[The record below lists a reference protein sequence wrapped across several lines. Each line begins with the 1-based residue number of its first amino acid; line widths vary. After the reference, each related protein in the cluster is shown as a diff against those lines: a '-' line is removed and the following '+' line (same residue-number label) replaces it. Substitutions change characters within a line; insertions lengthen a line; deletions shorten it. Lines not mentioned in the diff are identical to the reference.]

1 MVKRTGSGRKKSR
14 KTLMVPTNKKS
25 KLPIKEIVQTFKE
38 GDKVLLKVNPS
49 FHKGAYHMRFHG
61 LIGDVVGVQGGCYLV
76 SIHDGGKRK
85 SLIVNPVHL
94 RRA

>member
-1 MVKRTGSGRKKSR
+1 
-14 KTLMVPTNKKS
+14 MVPKCSKS
-25 KLPIKEIVQTFKE
+25 KFPIKQLVQTFKE

-61 LIGDVVGVQGGCYLV
+61 LIGDVIGFQGQCCLV

-94 RRA
+94 RLA

>member
-1 MVKRTGSGRKKSR
+1 
-14 KTLMVPTNKKS
+14 MVPLGKKS
-25 KLPIKEIVQTFKE
+25 KLPIKEIVQVFKE

-61 LIGDVVGVQGGCYLV
+61 LVGDVVGFQGNCYLV
-76 SIHDGGKRK
+76 SIKDGGKRK
-85 SLIVNPVHL
+85 SLIISPVHL

>member
-1 MVKRTGSGRKKSR
+1 MVQRTGSNRKKSR
-14 KTLMVPTNKKS
+14 NTLIVSVRKKS
-25 KLPIKEIVQTFKE
+25 KLPIKDIVQIFKVGE
-38 GDKVLLKVNPS
+38 KVLLKVNPS

-61 LIGDVVGVQGGCYLV
+61 LIGEVIGFQGGCCLV

-85 SLIVNPVHL
+85 TLIVNPVHL